1 VIAIFDTLKK
11 HVGNN
16 YLVNDMR
23 GRGGRLRKQ
32 RGFTVTVDGRPF
44 AKVKS
49 EKEYEVLLEKLR
61 KAKRKV
67 RLV

>member
-1 VIAIFDTLKK
+1 MK
-11 HVGNN
+11 
-16 YLVNDMR
+16 R
-23 GRGGRLRKQ
+23 RGGRLRKQ

-44 AKVKS
+44 AKVRS
-49 EKEYEVLLEKLR
+49 EREYEVLLEKLR